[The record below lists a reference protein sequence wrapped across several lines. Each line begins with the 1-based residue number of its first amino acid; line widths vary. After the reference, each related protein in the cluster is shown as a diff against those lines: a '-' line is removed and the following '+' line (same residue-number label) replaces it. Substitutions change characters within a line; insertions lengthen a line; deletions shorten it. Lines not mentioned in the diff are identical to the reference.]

1 MLQPDASRRPGF
13 RMFSRSTRVAT
24 LAILLFPAAAFA
36 QLPGQDAPLPP
47 PPGVPL
53 PYSPAA
59 SGPPYC
65 PKLCRGDMTPCDPIY
80 MKEAD
85 GRCDGIS
92 ADLDY

>member
-1 MLQPDASRRPGF
+1 
-13 RMFSRSTRVAT
+13 MFGKILRIALTTA
-24 LAILLFPAAAFA
+24 LLHPAIAAA

-59 SGPPYC
+59 SGPPSC